1 MIKVGTFC
9 TGIGSPEFALE
20 ETEHELAFACEID
33 KFARASFLSRFKP
46 KLMFQDMTKIDW
58 KNPALATNIV
68 IAGLPCQAFS
78 IAGKRLGEQDK
89 RGILIYD
96 FYKYLKVHQPEI
108 FILENVKGL
117 KSINK
122 GEIFLNWQRI
132 LGRSV
137 NGKVIE
143 DPHSET
149 LGYNL
154 HWKVLNTKNFD
165 LPQNRERIFIVGIR
179 SDLPNVFSFPENRIL
194 ELRLRDMLEEN
205 VHEKYYLSEHL
216 IKGLVNND
224 ICKTIRTSGRQSTE
238 KHSWDLVRVEGFIN
252 QNTQAS
258 KVYSKENI
266 APTIC
271 SGTHGYANGY
281 IEDKLIP
288 FGNSQDQKLSS
299 IDGISQTLSVG
310 HFNQPKIMVSKE
322 VRSEEAKAI
331 RKENLK
337 NGFDYNPHRAK
348 DIIFEDKDFVNTI
361 TTGQTKD
368 NLLLIK
374 TNTKKGFEEV
384 SEGDSI
390 NFSQLNS
397 ETRRGRVGHQIANTL
412 DTVCNQAI
420 VLEVVANTDSVNEM
434 RGRVYGDNGLS
445 PTITAKQGGGHEPL
459 IAVKQ
464 LNPSKESG
472 GRQPYKQNRVFDAD
486 QLSPTLDTECGRP
499 SYIVKNRIRRLTP
512 LECWRLQG
520 FSDEYFYQARHESKV
535 EGKKNRGM
543 SDTQLYK
550 QAGNSISNTV
560 VKAVLKE
567 VWPLLDSLDIL

>member
-46 KLMFQDMTKIDW
+46 KLIFHDMTKIDW
-58 KNPALATNIV
+58 NNPSLATNIV

-143 DPHSET
+143 DPHPET

-165 LPQNRERIFIVGIR
+165 LPQNRERVFIVGIR
-179 SDLPNVFSFPENRIL
+179 SDLPNVFSFPENREL
-194 ELRLRDMLEEN
+194 KLRLRDMLEER
-205 VHEKYYLSEHL
+205 VHEKYYLSD
-216 IKGLVNND
+216 KM
-224 ICKTIRTSGRQSTE
+224 
-238 KHSWDLVRVEGFIN
+238 VEGLLAHQQRSEEKGRGFKFNPTEAEGI
-252 QNTQAS
+252 AS
-258 KVYSKENI
+258 CI
-266 APTIC
+266 R
-271 SGTHGYANGY
+271 ANNFKMGPDDNY
-281 IEDKLIP
+281 ILQK
-288 FGNSQDQKLSS
+288 FGNSQDHKISPL
-299 IDGISQTLSVG
+299 DGVAQTLSAG
-310 HFNQPKIMVSKE
+310 HFNQPKILV
-322 VRSEEAKAI
+322 
-331 RKENLK
+331 
-337 NGFDYNPHRAK
+337 
-348 DIIFEDKDFVNTI
+348 
-361 TTGQTKD
+361 
-368 NLLLIK
+368 K
-374 TNTKKGFEEV
+374 TNTKQGYEAAAA
-384 SEGDSI
+384 GDSI
-390 NFSQLNS
+390 NFSQPNS

-412 DTVCNQAI
+412 DTACNQAI

-472 GRQPYKQNRVFDAD
+472 GQQPYKQNRVFDGN
-486 QLSPTLDTECGRP
+486 QLSPALDTECGRP
-499 SYIVKNRIRRLTP
+499 SYTVKNRIRRLTP

-520 FSDEYFYQARHESKV
+520 FSDSYFYQARHESKV

>member
-20 ETEHELAFACEID
+20 ETEHELTFACEID

-58 KNPALATNIV
+58 NNPALSTNIV

-96 FYKYLKVHQPEI
+96 FYRYLKVHQPEI

-137 NGKVIE
+137 NGKVID
-143 DPHSET
+143 DPHPET

-165 LPQNRERIFIVGIR
+165 LPQNRERIFIVGVR
-179 SDLPNVFSFPENRIL
+179 SDIPNIYEFPENRIL
-194 ELRLRDMLEEN
+194 KLRLRDMLEEN
-205 VHEKYYLSEHL
+205 VHEKYYLSEQL
-216 IKGLVNND
+216 ISSFLKHADRHNEKGTGFACKPKTEDD
-224 ICKTIRTSGRQSTE
+224 IANCIRANAALCPT
-238 KHSWDLVRVEGFIN
+238 D
-252 QNTQAS
+252 
-258 KVYSKENI
+258 NI
-266 APTIC
+266 L
-271 SGTHGYANGY
+271 
-281 IEDKLIP
+281 IEKLIP
-288 FGNSQDQKLSS
+288 FGNSQDQKLSPL
-299 IDGISQTLSVG
+299 DGIAQTLSVG
-310 HFNQPKIMVSKE
+310 HFNQPKILVKTATKQGY
-322 VRSEEAKAI
+322 EAA
-331 RKENLK
+331 
-337 NGFDYNPHRAK
+337 A
-348 DIIFEDKDFVNTI
+348 
-361 TTGQTKD
+361 
-368 NLLLIK
+368 
-374 TNTKKGFEEV
+374 
-384 SEGDSI
+384 GDSI
-390 NFSQLNS
+390 NFSQPNS

-412 DTVCNQAI
+412 DTACNQAI

-434 RGRVYGDNGLS
+434 RGRVYGDHGLS

-472 GRQPYKQNRVFDAD
+472 GQQSYKQNRVFDGD
-486 QLSPTLDTECGRP
+486 QLSPALDTECGRP
-499 SYIVKNRIRRLTP
+499 SYTVKNRIRRLTP

-520 FSDEYFYQARHESKV
+520 FSDEYFYQAKHESKV

-543 SDTQLYK
+543 SNTQLYK

-560 VKAVLKE
+560 VKAVLQPAIMLIE
-567 VWPLLDSLDIL
+567 SLDIL